1 MTKKKTSSKA
11 KTKDMNADVVIITG
25 MSGAG
30 RTLAMHTFEDLGY
43 YVIDNLP
50 PSLIL
55 QLVDIV
61 GINSGISRHL
71 AVVSDLR
78 TQGLLDELT
87 DIIKKLNQKEI
98 STNVIFLDAS
108 DEELCKRYLLSRR
121 KNPIAHEGE
130 ATAEAI
136 KRERKHM
143 AGLKKIADE
152 VVDTTN
158 MKPMEFRR
166 RLESLF
172 SGLSAKELMEVD
184 VFSFGYKWGMP
195 QEADL
200 MIDVRF
206 LPNPYWDEEMR
217 YLTGLDKKVSAYV
230 LDKRQTKTFT
240 KAWFNLLDK
249 TLPGYVAEGK
259 AKLSIAVGCTGGQH
273 RSVVLAKETAVH
285 LVEKG
290 YSVTCMHRDIDKA
303 KLVVDGQIVKAP
315 RKQKQ
320 SGAAGKRGKAA
331 AGKQSKRRANRK
343 K

>member
-1 MTKKKTSSKA
+1 MTNKKKSNKTKTKTSSKA
-11 KTKDMNADVVIITG
+11 KTKTSTKAKTKTSTKAKAKDMNADVVIITG

-108 DEELCKRYLLSRR
+108 DEELRSRYLLSRR

-130 ATAEAI
+130 ATVEAI

-166 RLESLF
+166 RLVSLF
-172 SGLSAKELMEVD
+172 S
-184 VFSFGYKWGMP
+184 
-195 QEADL
+195 
-200 MIDVRF
+200 
-206 LPNPYWDEEMR
+206 
-217 YLTGLDKKVSAYV
+217 
-230 LDKRQTKTFT
+230 
-240 KAWFNLLDK
+240 
-249 TLPGYVAEGK
+249 
-259 AKLSIAVGCTGGQH
+259 
-273 RSVVLAKETAVH
+273 
-285 LVEKG
+285 
-290 YSVTCMHRDIDKA
+290 
-303 KLVVDGQIVKAP
+303 
-315 RKQKQ
+315 
-320 SGAAGKRGKAA
+320 
-331 AGKQSKRRANRK
+331 
-343 K
+343 